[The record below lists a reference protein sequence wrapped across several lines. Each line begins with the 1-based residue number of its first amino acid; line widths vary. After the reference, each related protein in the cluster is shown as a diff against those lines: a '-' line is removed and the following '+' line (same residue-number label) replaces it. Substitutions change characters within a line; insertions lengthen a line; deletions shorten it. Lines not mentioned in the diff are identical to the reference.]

1 MYNELITIIV
11 LLAVIVVQVIYIV
24 LQRQDNMKV
33 QEDLLNRIMARN
45 YETYVQAE
53 IAKREDKKHLTAEE
67 IYAMQE
73 ERGIP
78 V

>member
-1 MYNELITIIV
+1 MYNEIITICV
-11 LLAVIVVQVIYIV
+11 LLAVIVVQVIYII
-24 LQRQDNMKV
+24 LQRQDSLKV
-33 QEDLLNRIMARN
+33 QTDLLNRIMARN

-53 IAKREDKKHLTAEE
+53 IAKREEKKELTPEE
-67 IYAMQE
+67 IYAMQA